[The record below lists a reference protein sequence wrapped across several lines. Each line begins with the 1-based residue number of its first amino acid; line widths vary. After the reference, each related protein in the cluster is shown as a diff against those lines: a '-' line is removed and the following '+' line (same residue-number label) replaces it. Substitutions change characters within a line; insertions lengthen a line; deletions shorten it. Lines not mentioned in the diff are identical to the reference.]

1 MALRGKQDPS
11 VAVDT
16 EGYSLFLF
24 FFGYKLLR
32 VEGVALA
39 IGNAKVNLE
48 NGSHSE
54 VLEIK

>member
-1 MALRGKQDPS
+1 M
-11 VAVDT
+11 AVDT

-39 IGNAKVNLE
+39 MGNAKVNLE